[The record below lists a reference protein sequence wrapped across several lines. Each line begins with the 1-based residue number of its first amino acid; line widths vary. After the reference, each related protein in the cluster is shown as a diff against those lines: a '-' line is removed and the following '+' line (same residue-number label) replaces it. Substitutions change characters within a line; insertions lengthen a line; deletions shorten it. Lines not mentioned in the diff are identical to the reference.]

1 MNRYQLLCS
10 SLAIGLLLFTLLTS
24 PVDAR
29 KKKTKK
35 TTEETPELPCTKEA
49 EVDVDMVFGRMSGYG
64 NVSRGFP
71 IKESDLTEYCK

>member
-10 SLAIGLLLFTLLTS
+10 SLAIGLLLCTLLTS
-24 PVDAR
+24 SVDAR
-29 KKKTKK
+29 KKKKTK
-35 TTEETPELPCTKEA
+35 TEETAELPCTKEA